1 MRKDKTLTLLRYFS
15 QKKLNQFLDF
25 VASPY
30 FNKNQ
35 QLLDF
40 ANYLATFHPS
50 FPEESLALEAI
61 PSYILGPDKCNKK
74 ELSYLKSNLNKLL
87 KAFIGQQHYQED
99 ANIQELNALQGLMK
113 MGADDYAPMLNTF
126 KHKLDQLEK
135 PGNEELWLQYT
146 VSDLLRGELSNKP
159 ADVEVILQESINRLD
174 EYYLINKLSY
184 GIEIQNRQ
192 QVIQFAPSFQNHL
205 MDQIEAFL
213 GSREEMGPRLSL
225 YYQLYLCFKYKGEE
239 AHFYQL
245 VHLLQ
250 QHQLKIEPT
259 ECRSM
264 YLATINICL
273 RQMRI
278 DYPTYATICLGLY
291 EEGIRTK
298 ILFER
303 GLLTEWTY
311 RNAIKIGLRLERYH
325 WTENFIHTYN
335 PYLPTDAQKNALH
348 SNLAEVAFS
357 QKDYDQTFE
366 HLHKIKINHFR
377 YHLSTKILLIK
388 TFYETENIDSCL
400 SALGAFTVYLSRLKG
415 VSSAVKKNCQ
425 HFCQLLHRTLMQS
438 SDKKK
443 EKTKL
448 KIQQQTPLA
457 EREWLLDVF
466 RREHPRF

>member
-1 MRKDKTLTLLRYFS
+1 MKKEKTLTTLRRFS
-15 QKKLNQFLDF
+15 RKKMNLFLDF

-35 QLLDF
+35 RLLDF
-40 ANYLATFHPS
+40 AHYLSSFHPL
-50 FPEESLALEAI
+50 FPEESLALASI
-61 PSYILGPDKCNKK
+61 PSNILPPDKRNKK
-74 ELSYLKSNLNKLL
+74 ELSYLKSHLNKLL
-87 KAFIGQQHYQED
+87 KTFIGQLHYQD
-99 ANIQELNALQGLMK
+99 STNIQELDVIQGLMK
-113 MGADDYAPMLNTF
+113 MGSDDYVPMLKAF
-126 KHKLDQLEK
+126 KTKLDQINK
-135 PGNEELWLQYT
+135 PGNDELWMQYT
-146 VSDLLRGELSNKP
+146 TSNILRGQLSGKP

-192 QVIQFAPSFQNHL
+192 QVIQFAPSFQNDL
-205 MDQIEAFL
+205 MDQIEKHL
-213 GSREEMGPRLSL
+213 SEKEEMGPRLSL
-225 YYQLYLCFKYKGEE
+225 YYQLYLCFKYPDEE
-239 AHFYQL
+239 KHFYKL
-245 VHLLQ
+245 VRLLPE
-250 QHQLKIEPT
+250 HQLKIERT
-259 ECRSM
+259 ECRGI

-273 RQMRI
+273 RKMRI
-278 DYPTYATICLGLY
+278 DYNTYATICLGLY

-311 RNAIKIGLRLERYH
+311 RNAVKIGLRLERYK
-325 WTENFIHTYN
+325 WTTDFIHTYN
-335 PYLPTDAQKNALH
+335 PFLAVASQKNALY

-357 QKDYDQTFE
+357 QKEFDQTFE

-415 VSSAVKKNCQ
+415 VSLAVKKNCQ
-425 HFCQLLHRTLMQS
+425 HFCQLLHQILMQS
-438 SDKKK
+438 SDKKR

-466 RREHPRF
+466 SREHPRF

>member
-1 MRKDKTLTLLRYFS
+1 MRKDKTLTLLRYLP
-15 QKKLNQFLDF
+15 QKKLNLFLDF

-40 ANYLATFHPS
+40 ANYLATFHPL
-50 FPEESLALEAI
+50 FPEESLSLETI
-61 PSYILGPDKCNKK
+61 PSYILAPDKRNKK
-74 ELSYLKSNLNKLL
+74 GLSYLKSNLNKLL
-87 KAFIGQQHYQED
+87 KAFIGQQHYQE
-99 ANIQELNALQGLMK
+99 NTNVQELDVLQGLRNI
-113 MGADDYAPMLNTF
+113 GSDDYVPLLSAY
-126 KHKLDQLEK
+126 KHKLDQLPK
-135 PGNEELWLQYT
+135 LGNEELWLQYT
-146 VSDLLRGELSNKP
+146 VANILRGELSGKP
-159 ADVEVILQESINRLD
+159 ADVEVILQESINKLD

-192 QVIQFAPSFQNHL
+192 QVIQFAPSFQNDL
-205 MDQIEAFL
+205 MDPIEHL
-213 GSREEMGPRLSL
+213 LRDKKEMGPRLSL
-225 YYQLYLCFKYKGEE
+225 YYQLFLCFKYTDIEE
-239 AHFYQL
+239 HFYKL
-245 VHLLQ
+245 VQLLQ

-259 ECRSM
+259 ECRGI
-264 YLATINICL
+264 YLATINRCV
-273 RQMRI
+273 RQMRV
-278 DYPTYATICLGLY
+278 DYNTYATICLGLY

-311 RNAIKIGLRLERYH
+311 RNVIKIGLRSERYK

-335 PYLPTDAQKNALH
+335 PFLIADAQKNALY

-377 YHLSTKILLIK
+377 YQLSTKILLIK
-388 TFYETENIDSCL
+388 TFYETGNIDSCL

-425 HFCQLLHRTLMQS
+425 HFCQLLYQILMQG

-457 EREWLLDVF
+457 EREWLMDVF
-466 RREHPRF
+466 SREHPRI